1 MKRKLTFNIPNSDSS
16 RLNEEQTD
24 ETSGWSMPE
33 IITHWVRH
41 KRLIFSVTIAVMIV
55 TAAVMFFLPDIYTS
69 SCSILPS
76 GNSDSKISRLSA
88 LAGLTG
94 LGNTDDN
101 SSELFPVILNSETIR
116 DAVLNKEYSISKD
129 NKTIPITLSE
139 YFDNDKPHSLQKKLQ
154 NITTI
159 TFNKKTGVIE
169 ITAETEYPELSQ
181 GIVEQYLGQLEQY
194 NLHERRSRAKEN
206 AEYLAGQVDKVRTEL
221 DAAEDILEAYQ
232 ENNSDWAMTSDPQTL
247 KDLGRLKRVV
257 SIKSQT
263 YLYLMQEY
271 VSASLDAQKD
281 VPVVRVLDRPELT
294 TALTGPGRLRT
305 TALMGIIAF
314 FIMILLITS
323 QTVLKQEVKPESLNY
338 FRQELADAFP
348 RINRLAGRIN
358 MRNGLKAEEVE
369 LNK

>member
-1 MKRKLTFNIPNSDSS
+1 MKRKLTFNIPDGDSS
-16 RLNEEQTD
+16 RPEERLTD
-24 ETSGWSMPE
+24 ETTGWGIPE
-33 IITHWVRH
+33 ILTHWLH
-41 KRLIFSVTIAVMIV
+41 YKRLIFGVTVAVMV
-55 TAAVMFFLPDIYTS
+55 LTAAAMFLLPNTYTS

-76 GNSDSKISRLSA
+76 GNGDSNISRFSA

-94 LGNTDDN
+94 LGSTDEN
-101 SSELFPVILNSETIR
+101 SSELFPVILNSEIIR

-129 NKTIPITLSE
+129 NETVPITLSE
-139 YFDNDKPHSLQKKLQ
+139 YFDTDKPRSLQNKLK

-169 ITAETEYPELSQ
+169 IAAETEHPELSQ
-181 GIVEQYLGQLEQY
+181 GIVEQYLNQLEQY

-206 AEYLAGQVDKVRTEL
+206 AEYLAGQVEKVRTEL
-221 DAAEDILEAYQ
+221 DAAEDSLEAYQ

-247 KDLGRLKRVV
+247 KDLGRLNRAV

-263 YLYLMQEY
+263 YLYLIQEY
-271 VSASLDAQKD
+271 VSASLDAQKE

-294 TALTGPGRLRT
+294 TTLTGPGRLKT
-305 TALMGIIAF
+305 TALLGMIAF
-314 FIMILLITS
+314 LITILLITS
-323 QTVLKQEVKPESLNY
+323 QTVLKREIEPESINY
-338 FRQELADAFP
+338 LRQELADAFP

-358 MRNGLKAEEVE
+358 MRNGLKAEEME